1 MGIIIT
7 IIIGF
12 LAGLVAKWIHPGR
25 ENMGFILTTLLG
37 IAGSFVAGYLGQ
49 FLGLYAAGTVPGF
62 IASVIGALILLW
74 IYGMIQKKS

>member
-12 LAGLVAKWIHPGR
+12 LAGLVAKWLHPGR

-37 IAGSFVAGYLGQ
+37 IGGSIVASYLGQ
-49 FLGLYAAGTVPGF
+49 MLGLYASGSAAGFV
-62 IASVIGALILLW
+62 ASVIGAILILFV
-74 IYGMIQKKS
+74 YGLITKKS